1 MSNIVAIVG
10 GAGKYYTK
18 LRLVMLFY
26 FNFSDS
32 RSMHA
37 CTLYCNNYSVDHT
50 FFGEY
55 NNRLQ
60 FL

>member
-32 RSMHA
+32 RWIHA
-37 CTLYCNNYSVDHT
+37 CTLYCNNYSVDHI
-50 FFGEY
+50 FW
-55 NNRLQ
+55 
-60 FL
+60 